1 MHFSPEVYDV
11 AMFFRKKRAAE
22 FVPVILPDPM
32 QGAGVMPAGTEETM
46 SPRKKVLVV
55 DDDSVVAKTLWLTLN
70 SRGYQV
76 LCAADA
82 AQAIKMMREQNPDV
96 MLVDVGLPPD
106 IAMGGAN
113 LTDGFQVTR
122 WLQLANTRK
131 IPSII
136 ISGSDKPAYRRQA
149 AAVGADGFLP
159 KPINENALVD
169 SIECAL
175 AHPAPVAEGFATFK
189 MAASSF
195 AD

>member
-1 MHFSPEVYDV
+1 MHFCGKVYAL
-11 AMFFRKKRAAE
+11 AMIFWKKKSVRAE
-22 FVPVILPDPM
+22 FVPVILPDPVRPEDPS
-32 QGAGVMPAGTEETM
+32 A
-46 SPRKKVLVV
+46 PRKKVLVV
-55 DDDSVVAKTLWLTLN
+55 DDDPVVVKTLWLKLN
-70 SRGYQV
+70 ARGYQV
-76 LCAADA
+76 LCAGDA
-82 AQAIKMMREQNPDV
+82 AHAIKLVREQDPDIL
-96 MLVDVGLPPD
+96 LVDVGLPPD

-159 KPINENALVD
+159 KPINEQALMD

-175 AHPAPVAEGFATFK
+175 ALPAPVAEGFATFK
-189 MAASSF
+189 MAATSF